1 MAATSDSGAQAA
13 PVAGITLH
21 HRIDAEDQAR
31 ADFYALLARLFADAP
46 DAPLLRAIAAAPD
59 LTAAADASADDGADA
74 SADAH
79 ANLPAAWDA
88 LRAASAA
95 MDAEAAADEYN
106 ALFIGV
112 GKSEI
117 NLHASHW
124 LTGFMMEKPLVEL
137 RAMLARLG
145 LGRRPEVTMLED
157 HFASLCE
164 TMRILVAGQGERRP
178 VMLAQQRA
186 FFEAHLAPWIF
197 SCCSAIEHYP
207 VANYYRRVAQ
217 FAHCYLAIER
227 DSLAMD

>member
-31 ADFYALLARLFADAP
+31 ADFYALLSRLFADAP
-46 DAPLLRAIAAAPD
+46 DAPLLHAIATAPAF
-59 LTAAADASADDGADA
+59 TAAADVSADNGADTGTH
-74 SADAH
+74 AD
-79 ANLPAAWDA
+79 LPAAWDA
-88 LRAASAA
+88 LRSASAA
-95 MDAEAAADEYN
+95 MDADAAADEYN
-106 ALFIGV
+106 VLFIGV

-178 VMLAQQRA
+178 VVISEQRA
-186 FFEAHLAPWIF
+186 FFNAHLASWIF